1 MHGFVIGYI
10 DHLETLD
17 SLSYAALSTFDTFH
31 YAVSKQHELVSLL
44 TSSKKSLRFGNWC
57 AHCSRKK
64 YSKILIFA

>member
-17 SLSYAALSTFDTFH
+17 SLSYAALTTFDIFH

-44 TSSKKSLRFGNWC
+44 TSSKKSLRFGNLV
-57 AHCSRKK
+57 CS
-64 YSKILIFA
+64 L